1 MNLSLTNIMRVT
13 HRSNF
18 IFALIMRSWRLG
30 MKKVPNYLTI
40 LRIILTLGLPFL
52 IYQKWIFIVL
62 FLLCG
67 ITDVLDGYIARK
79 FDCKTTFGAKLDSA
93 ADTVL
98 FITLTG
104 CIFLMMGDKLR
115 HYLIWI
121 LAIIAV
127 RVANVL
133 IAFVKDKCFLMIHT
147 LANKGTG
154 MCIYIVVLFYQIYP
168 MDAIVYIALVFAL
181 LSALEET
188 LIHIT
193 QKKPDP
199 NRRGLFLR

>member
-1 MNLSLTNIMRVT
+1 
-13 HRSNF
+13 
-18 IFALIMRSWRLG
+18 

-40 LRIILTLGLPFL
+40 LRIILTLALPFVV
-52 IYQKWIFIVL
+52 YQNWIFVAL

-67 ITDVLDGYIARK
+67 LTDVLDGYVARK
-79 FDCKTTFGAKLDSA
+79 FDCKTTLGAQLDSI
-93 ADTVL
+93 ADTIL

-104 CIFLMMGDKLR
+104 CIFLMMGDKLNR
-115 HYLIWI
+115 YLIWL

-133 IAFVKDKCFLMIHT
+133 IAYVKYNCFLMIHT
-147 LANKGTG
+147 LANKATG
-154 MCIYIVVLFYQIYP
+154 MCIYIVVLLYQIYP
-168 MDAIVYIALVFAL
+168 VNVIVYIALAFAL

-199 NRRGLFLR
+199 NRRGLFLH